1 MISHNFTLKIYLNI
15 ISYHITSNYI
25 LYILYIIFDM
35 IWQYLT
41 LSAWI
46 CSAKLDPGSP
56 FEGFTYEPRGH
67 HWCSMV
73 ERSPPVGPAR
83 ARIWTSFLPLRCHIW
98 APRWGWWLP
107 ETKTA
112 VFLLGIWQIHCRN
125 HQWRGLHLNKIDALQ
140 DAFKSLWMFF
150 VMPGEVG
157 TTSWG
162 QSWHCSQSLSW
173 SWRMWRN
180 VYC

>member
-1 MISHNFTLKIYLNI
+1 
-15 ISYHITSNYI
+15 
-25 LYILYIIFDM
+25 M

-41 LSAWI
+41 FCAWI
-46 CSAKLDPGSP
+46 CSAKLDPPIKASP
-56 FEGFTYEPRGH
+56 QTPQGH

-73 ERSPPVGPAR
+73 ERSLPVGPAR
-83 ARIWTSFLPLRCHIW
+83 ARIWTSFLPLRCHGCLG
-98 APRWGWWLP
+98 WGWWLP
-107 ETKTA
+107 ETKKLLWC
-112 VFLLGIWQIHCRN
+112 LLGIWQIHCRN
-125 HQWRGLHLNKIDALQ
+125 HQWRGLHWKNKIDALQ

-157 TTSWG
+157 ITSWG